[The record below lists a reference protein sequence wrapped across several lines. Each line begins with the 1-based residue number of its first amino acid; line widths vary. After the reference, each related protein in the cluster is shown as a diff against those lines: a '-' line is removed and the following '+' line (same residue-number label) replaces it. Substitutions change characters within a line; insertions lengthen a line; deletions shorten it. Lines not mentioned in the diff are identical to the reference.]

1 MVRPMK
7 YQLALIVAL
16 SAISSSVCADDF
28 PIGTGKFIV
37 EEGGAKIEVL
47 TYRPDKFDPKTGRLL
62 MVLHG
67 VNRNAEEYRDWAKPL
82 ADAMGCLIVAPR
94 FDKESFPTSAYQQG
108 NLLKDG
114 MARPK
119 ADWTWSRIP
128 PIAKNAATRAGRADM
143 PFDLIGH
150 SAGGQFVG
158 RSAAFVDTGAT
169 RLIASNSGTYLA
181 PTRDFQFPLGFGGLP
196 ENLSCDAAIQ
206 AYLARPLTLYLGTA
220 DTIADEHFD
229 KTPAAM
235 KQGASRYERGKFM
248 FETGRKL
255 AADRGWSFGWRLVE
269 AEGIGHV
276 ARQMFA
282 HPQVRVALS
291 GKP

>member
-1 MVRPMK
+1 MFRLKIIAVSL
-7 YQLALIVAL
+7 YIAL
-16 SAISSSVCADDF
+16 SAIPSSVRADDL

-37 EEGGAKIEVL
+37 EDGTAKIEVL
-47 TYRPDKFDPKTGRLL
+47 TYRPAHFDPKTARLL
-62 MVLHG
+62 MVFHG

-82 ADAMGCLIVAPR
+82 ADTMGCLIVAPR
-94 FDKESFPTSAYQQG
+94 FDKENFPTTAYQQG
-108 NLLKDG
+108 NLMKDG

-119 ADWTWSRIP
+119 AEWTWNRIP
-128 PIAKNAATRAGRADM
+128 RIAKDAATRAGRADM

-196 ENLSCDAAIQ
+196 ANLSDDVAIQ
-206 AYLARPLTLYLGTA
+206 AYLARPLTIFLGTA

-248 FETGRKL
+248 YDTGRRI
-255 AADRGWSFGWRLVE
+255 AAERGWSFGWQLIE

-282 HPQVRVALS
+282 HPNARVALG